1 MKRIILATCVICLIG
16 AVTELHAQT
25 QTVLDGVYIKENT
38 PSRRVIP
45 YTNLREADVM
55 WSKRIWRRIDLRK
68 KQNQVF
74 YYPEE
79 PAQGRKN
86 LFDYIKQAILESGT
100 LTAYD
105 PGTAVDPDDEFTRAL
120 TPEDVLS
127 KMVTESEIDVYDEF
141 GDPIGTETVRD
152 TVRATQVKFYEVKEE
167 WFFERQKSQMEV
179 RIIGIKPVIEKE
191 GPDGEPTMEDL
202 FWIYF
207 PEARYVF
214 SNSEVFNRINDAER
228 RTYED
233 IFWKRQFESTV
244 IKESNVYDRAISM
257 YKTGLDALLEAEQ
270 IEEKIFN
277 FEHDLWHF

>member
-1 MKRIILATCVICLIG
+1 MNKSVLSILVVI
-16 AVTELHAQT
+16 AVVFSLNGYSQ

-55 WSKRIWRRIDLRK
+55 WNKRIWRRIDLRK

-86 LFDYIKQAILESGT
+86 LFDYIKQAILEDGT

-105 PGTAVDPDDEFTRAL
+105 AGSAVDPDDEFTRAL
-120 TPEDVLS
+120 TTDDVLK
-127 KMVTESEIDVYDEF
+127 KMITESEVEDYDEF
-141 GDPIGTETVRD
+141 GDVIGTHPEAD
-152 TVRATQVKFYEVKEE
+152 TIRSNKVKFYEMKEE
-167 WFFERQKSQMEV
+167 WFFEKQKSQMEV
-179 RIIGIKPVIEKE
+179 RIIGLKPVVEKE
-191 GPDGEPTMEDL
+191 GPDGNPTLEDL

-214 SNSEVFNRINDAER
+214 TNSEVFNRINDAER

-233 IFWKRQFESTV
+233 IFWKRQFESTI
-244 IKESNVYDRAISM
+244 IKESNVYDRSIAN
-257 YKTGLDALLEAEQ
+257 YKTGLDALLEAEL
-270 IEEKIFN
+270 IEEKMFN

>member
-1 MKRIILATCVICLIG
+1 MNKSVLSILVVI
-16 AVTELHAQT
+16 AVVFSLEGFSQ
-25 QTVLDGVYIKENT
+25 QTVLDGIYIKENT

-55 WSKRIWRRIDLRK
+55 WNKRIWRRIDLRK

-86 LFDYIKQAILESGT
+86 LFDYIKQAILEDGT

-105 PGTAVDPDDEFTRAL
+105 AGSAVAPDDEFTRAL
-120 TPEDVLS
+120 TTDDVLK
-127 KMVTESEIDVYDEF
+127 KMITETEVEDYDEF
-141 GDPIGTETVRD
+141 GDVIGTHPEAD
-152 TVRATQVKFYEVKEE
+152 TIRSNKIKFYEVKEE
-167 WFFERQKSQMEV
+167 WFFEKQKSQMES
-179 RIIGIKPVIEKE
+179 RIIGLKPVVEKE
-191 GPDGEPTMEDL
+191 GPDGNPTLEDL

-214 SNSEVFNRINDAER
+214 TNSEVFNRINDAER

-233 IFWKRQFESTV
+233 IFWKRQFESTI
-244 IKESNVYDRAISM
+244 IKESNVYDRSISN
-257 YKTGLDALLEAEQ
+257 YKTGLDALLEAEL
-270 IEEKIFN
+270 IEEKMFN

>member
-1 MKRIILATCVICLIG
+1 
-16 AVTELHAQT
+16 
-25 QTVLDGVYIKENT
+25 
-38 PSRRVIP
+38 
-45 YTNLREADVM
+45 M
-55 WSKRIWRRIDLRK
+55 WSKRIWRRLDLRK
-68 KQNQVF
+68 KQNQVL

-86 LFDYIKQAILESGT
+86 LFDYIRQAILEDGT

-105 PGTAVDPDDEFTRAL
+105 PGSAVDPDDEFTMPL
-120 TPEDVLS
+120 TPEDVLG
-127 KMVTESEIDVYDEF
+127 KMVSQNEVDEYDEF
-141 GDPIGTETVRD
+141 GDIIGTKTVYD
-152 TVRATQVKFYEVKEE
+152 TIRASQVKYYEIKEE

-191 GPDGEPTMEDL
+191 GPDGEPTMQDL

-207 PEARYVF
+207 PEARFVF
-214 SNSEVFNRINDAER
+214 ANSEVFNRINDAER

-233 IFWKRQFESTV
+233 IFWKRQFESTI
-244 IKESNVYDRAISM
+244 IKESNVYDRQIRD
-257 YKTGLDALLEAEQ
+257 YKSGLDALLEAEA